1 MGGRQLVNTPYAD
14 TKITTAIYGDRK
26 KKKNK
31 RRRELR
37 QIDKSFTLVKKR
49 YGNWNEEEVR

>member
-1 MGGRQLVNTPYAD
+1 MNTPYAD

-26 KKKNK
+26 KKKKK

-49 YGNWNEEEVR
+49 YGNRKEEEVR